1 MNKERY
7 NIFLLLLEEIEND
20 YGFGPN
26 EDISDYTKI
35 DEYISNFINYSK
47 ERLMYES
54 FCKLYE
60 NESKSI
66 LERLNEI

>member
-20 YGFGPN
+20 YGFGQN

-35 DEYISNFINYSK
+35 DEYISNFTVCAY
-47 ERLMYES
+47 L
-54 FCKLYE
+54 FL
-60 NESKSI
+60 
-66 LERLNEI
+66 

>member
-26 EDISDYTKI
+26 EDISDYRKI
-35 DEYISNFINYSK
+35 DEYITNFINYSK